1 MENRN
6 TEKENLD
13 RENETKKEKGA
24 AGAKGKAVA
33 RSAAIWAVYF
43 AVVVL
48 IVVLIQAFIA
58 FCAVMSAE
66 SMAPALSAG
75 DHAVFLRKADY
86 KPERGDIVMFTR
98 NDGDKIPRWGA
109 LDAMCKRVIGIPGDK
124 IEIKDGKVYL
134 NGEKL
139 DEPYLA
145 ENTSTGLPSADGE
158 AVYSVPEGCVF
169 VLGDNRGNS
178 DDSRFW
184 KSGPYLSTKRVFAKH
199 WFTYFHAGR

>member
-1 MENRN
+1 MESKN
-6 TEKENLD
+6 TEKENRNPD
-13 RENETKKEKGA
+13 KESKSTKETKGIKGKTVARKA
-24 AGAKGKAVA
+24 AGWAIYLGILVA
-33 RSAAIWAVYF
+33 
-43 AVVVL
+43 
-48 IVVLIQAFIA
+48 IVVIIQVFIG
-58 FCAVMSAE
+58 FCATISAV
-66 SMAPALSAG
+66 SMEPALMAG

-98 NDGDKIPRWGA
+98 NDGDKIPRWGT

-124 IEIKDGKVYL
+124 IEIKDGNVYL

-145 ENTSTGLPSADGE
+145 ENVSTGLPSADGHE
-158 AVYSVPEGCVF
+158 VYSVPEGCVF

-184 KSGPYLSTKRVFAKH
+184 KSGPYLSTKRIFAKH
-199 WFTYFHAGR
+199 WFTYYRSGE